1 MVTTSW
7 PGCGRPT
14 NTSSAEHPTPSV
26 SGSAIAVTVLAGLWA
41 QTASQL
47 DTNLFQPI
55 NALGNGLESYAKFFY
70 YGFGSIWTVLG
81 LALLLLL
88 ARQMR
93 IATQTAIAGASA
105 WGIALLLNAILGTQ
119 SIKGVTI
126 NVRVGDGPVFPSAA
140 CAVALALALALAP
153 YVARPLRRLTAAI
166 VVMVVLS
173 AMYLGTA
180 YPADVVGGLFL
191 AVAVVAVIRLVFG
204 SPAGRPTLEEART
217 AIGDLGYE
225 VATLDD
231 ASEQN
236 VRSSVFDATT
246 ADGRTFRI
254 DAFGRDQRD
263 ARVGAKLWRRAMFKE
278 PSLAVFGTRM
288 QEIEH
293 IAYALMRAERA
304 GISAPRVERTGVGG
318 ADMALLVTTPAVG
331 RPLAELTEA
340 ELTDDLLAATWR
352 AVGAL
357 HDAGIAH
364 GDLDPFHV
372 LVAPDGSVAFDD
384 FASASVDGDDFYTK
398 RDSASVIVQNALTVG
413 NDRATAA
420 ALAGLGKERLAD
432 VIPLVQPAALPA
444 GIAKGQ
450 KKLGK
455 SLKELRTALAAAAEV
470 EDVQT
475 LKIKRLDWAN
485 IGIMIGVIF
494 ALTIAYSE
502 HVRRQLV
509 VGQGRVRERHL
520 GLGGAG
526 PGDVP
531 AHPHVLGHRAR
542 WGASTTTCPS
552 SPRCSPSRRAR
563 S

>member
-1 MVTTSW
+1 M
-7 PGCGRPT
+7 
-14 NTSSAEHPTPSV
+14 
-26 SGSAIAVTVLAGLWA
+26 WA

-88 ARQMR
+88 LRQMR
-93 IATQTAIAGASA
+93 IATRDRDRRSVRLGV
-105 WGIALLLNAILGTQ
+105 ALLLNAILGTQ

-166 VVMVVLS
+166 VLMVVLS

-191 AVAVVAVIRLVFG
+191 AAAVVAGIRLVFG
-204 SPAGRPTLEEART
+204 SPAGRPTLTEART

-225 VATLDD
+225 VASLAYAT
-231 ASEQN
+231 EQN

-246 ADGRTFRI
+246 VDGQAFRV
-254 DAFGRDQRD
+254 DAFGRDHRD

-278 PSLAVFGTRM
+278 PGLAVFGTRM

-304 GISAPRVERTGVGG
+304 GIAAPRVERTGVGG

-331 RPLAELTEA
+331 RPLAEFTDDEF
-340 ELTDDLLAATWR
+340 TDDLAGAAWH

-357 HDAGIAH
+357 HLAGLAH
-364 GDLDPFHV
+364 GDLDPAHV
-372 LVAPDGSVAFDD
+372 LVADGTIAFDD
-384 FASASVDGDDFYTK
+384 FASAAVDGDDFYA
-398 RDSASVIVQNALTVG
+398 SA
-413 NDRATAA
+413 
-420 ALAGLGKERLAD
+420 
-432 VIPLVQPAALPA
+432 
-444 GIAKGQ
+444 
-450 KKLGK
+450 
-455 SLKELRTALAAAAEV
+455 
-470 EDVQT
+470 
-475 LKIKRLDWAN
+475 
-485 IGIMIGVIF
+485 
-494 ALTIAYSE
+494 
-502 HVRRQLV
+502 
-509 VGQGRVRERHL
+509 
-520 GLGGAG
+520 
-526 PGDVP
+526 
-531 AHPHVLGHRAR
+531 
-542 WGASTTTCPS
+542 TTP
-552 SPRCSPSRRAR
+552 P
-563 S
+563 